1 MKHCS
6 TSPTRVVDSPT
17 AAADTPV
24 TKLRTPSLSRSS
36 LASLLPSSSAP
47 KRSLKKSASCRAYPG
62 IASMSWETWSTK
74 REPKAVTSTTTT
86 PTRKANTLAVARP
99 RRQPRRAR

>member
-1 MKHCS
+1 
-6 TSPTRVVDSPT
+6 VVDSPT

-24 TKLRTPSLSRSS
+24 TKLRTPSLSRNS

-47 KRSLKKSASCRAYPG
+47 KRSLRNSANCCAYSG

-74 REPKAVTSTTTT
+74 SEPKAVTSTITT
-86 PTRKANTLAVARP
+86 PTRTAKTVAVARP

>member
-1 MKHCS
+1 VKACS

-36 LASLLPSSSAP
+36 LASLLASRSVP
-47 KRSLKKSASCRAYPG
+47 KRSLRKSASCRAYPG

-74 REPKAVTSTTTT
+74 SEPKAVTSTTTT
-86 PTRKANTLAVARP
+86 PTRTAKAVAVAGP